1 MVHVK
6 CMKPVFVGIKGVD
19 ANVTDQGCDKESA
32 TDPQQDCSEFDG
44 RRGDRSKGP
53 CLTQG

>member
-1 MVHVK
+1 
-6 CMKPVFVGIKGVD
+6 MKPVFVGIKGVD
-19 ANVTDQGCDKESA
+19 ANVTDQVCDKESA